1 MMMLLLIS
9 TVAMLASPAI
19 SSPTHL
25 KSDVNLNNMIDLA
38 KNYSKSV
45 REVFFVEDVSHLVEA
60 GCEDT
65 FFCKVYDILN
75 KHEHFKNTMGM
86 LEKKLVRNLKIF
98 IDSKIQNCTELLEGV
113 AKTGISKPIPKLL
126 ESLTKCIQRKNIRL
140 P

>member
-25 KSDVNLNNMIDLA
+25 RPDVNLNNIIDLTG
-38 KNYSKSV
+38 NYSKSV
-45 REVFFVEDVSHLVEA
+45 REVFFVEDVSHLVDA

-75 KHEHFKNTMGM
+75 KHEHFKNTM
-86 LEKKLVRNLKIF
+86 EKKKLVRNLKIF

-113 AKTGISKPIPKLL
+113 AKTGISKPIPELL
-126 ESLTKCIQRKNIRL
+126 ESLTKCIQRKNIRS